1 VSKRS
6 LRIGVLSLAS
16 PDWTAGSSLT
26 RVLLGSLAR
35 RADPERE
42 RIVLLA
48 SDDSVRA
55 PPGVET
61 IHVPPTDLG
70 LPAKARRF
78 LLRARDRYPSLP
90 GEWSWRERLRLIEP
104 SEPAH
109 LAKLASVDV
118 VLPALR
124 GMPLGVGLRQIG
136 WIPDFQHRYLPEYFS
151 PAEVASRDASYREI
165 VERSSSVL
173 LSSHDVASHFEAAY
187 PSLAS
192 KVRVARFPSRFT
204 LDPPSGDVASAR
216 AVPAKYGLPEKFAL
230 VINQLWAHKNHAV
243 VVDAAARARDL
254 GVSVPVAMIGAPFD
268 YRDRRGRYL
277 SSLLQRIAAHRLGGQ
292 VKLLGEVPFEDLI
305 GLLRSA
311 AVVIQ
316 PSRWEGWSTTIQDAK
331 ALGRPHLC
339 SDLPVLREQAKDAI
353 GFFGCDDPAALA
365 ALLRG
370 SWDAL
375 APGPDLA
382 RERAALAVE
391 AEARDRY
398 GDVILAACRDAAG

>member
-1 VSKRS
+1 MSTRPI
-6 LRIGVLSLAS
+6 RIGVLSLSS

-35 RADPERE
+35 RADPDRE
-42 RIVLLA
+42 RVVLLA
-48 SDDSVRA
+48 SDDSVKA

-61 IHVPPTDLG
+61 IRVPPADLRI
-70 LPAKARRF
+70 PAKARRF
-78 LLRARDRYPSLP
+78 LLRTRDRYPSLP
-90 GEWSWRERLRLIEP
+90 GEWSWRKRLQLIEP
-104 SEPAH
+104 SEAAH
-109 LAKLASVDV
+109 LAKLAGVDV

-124 GMPLGVGLRQIG
+124 GVPLGIGLCQVG
-136 WIPDFQHRYLPEYFS
+136 WIPDFQHRYLPEYFNH
-151 PAEVASRDASYREI
+151 AEVASRDASYREI
-165 VERSSSVL
+165 AERSSRVL
-173 LSSHDVASHFEAAY
+173 LSSDDVASHFEAAY

-192 KVRVARFPSRFT
+192 KVRVASFPSLFT
-204 LDPPSGDVASAR
+204 LDPPSGDLAGAR

-254 GVSVPVAMIGAPFD
+254 GLSVPIAMIGAPFD

-277 SSLLQRIAAHRLGGQ
+277 SSLLQRIAATGMGSQIR
-292 VKLLGEVPFEDLI
+292 LLGEVPFEDLV

-339 SDLPVLREQAKDAI
+339 SDLPVLREQAKGAL

-365 ALLRG
+365 GLLRDC
-370 SWDAL
+370 WDGL
-375 APGPDLA
+375 TPGPDLA
-382 RERAALAVE
+382 RERAALEVE
-391 AEARDRY
+391 SEVRDRY
-398 GDVILAACRDAAG
+398 GDVILAACREAAG